1 MLLNFKVKKKK
12 PRFSPRKKIG
22 NLQNIALVMAFLLG
36 LPISTFII
44 IYSLFYSSSSAS
56 LLSFLYSNKESPYAT
71 SIPWID
77 NAAECQDTQREW
89 HDNKCWDKEHSP
101 SF

>member
-1 MLLNFKVKKKK
+1 MLLNFKAKKKR
-12 PRFSPRKKIG
+12 PRFSTGKKNG
-22 NLQNIALVMAFLLG
+22 KFKNIVLVMGFLLG

-44 IYSLFYSSSSAS
+44 IYSLFHSSSSAS
-56 LLSFLYSNKESPYAT
+56 LFSFLYSNKESPYAT

>member
-1 MLLNFKVKKKK
+1 MLSNFKAKKKNQRFPTDK
-12 PRFSPRKKIG
+12 PFWTFNKIVLG
-22 NLQNIALVMAFLLG
+22 LALFLG

-44 IYSLFYSSSSAS
+44 IYSLFYPASSSALFSS
-56 LLSFLYSNKESPYAT
+56 LTSNKQSPYAT

>member
-1 MLLNFKVKKKK
+1 MLSNFKTKKKFLRAKTGK
-12 PRFSPRKKIG
+12 PFWTF
-22 NLQNIALVMAFLLG
+22 NNIVLGMAFFLG
-36 LPISTFII
+36 LPVATFII
-44 IYSLFYSSSSAS
+44 IYSLFYGSSSSS
-56 LLSFLYSNKESPYAT
+56 LFSFLNSSKESPHAT

-77 NAAECQDTQREW
+77 NAAECQYTQREW